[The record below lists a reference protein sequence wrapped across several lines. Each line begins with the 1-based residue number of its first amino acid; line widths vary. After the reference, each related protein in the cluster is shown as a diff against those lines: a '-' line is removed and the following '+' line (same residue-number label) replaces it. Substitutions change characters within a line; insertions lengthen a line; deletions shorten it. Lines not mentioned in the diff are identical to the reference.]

1 MYTKKVMDIF
11 QNPKHVGVIRG
22 ADGVGQ
28 VGNAVCGDIMKIT
41 IKVEDN
47 KIIDAKFKT
56 FGCVAAIA
64 SSSVACGL
72 IIGKTLEEAKA
83 LTNKQVL
90 EVLGEVPANK
100 IHCSVLAEEAIN
112 LAIEDYHKKQEKL
125 AKKLEKQNK
134 K

>member
-1 MYTKKVMDIF
+1 MYTKKVMNIF

-47 KIIDAKFKT
+47 KIVDAKFKT

-125 AKKLEKQNK
+125 ARKLEKQNK

>member
-125 AKKLEKQNK
+125 ARKLEKQNK

>member
-47 KIIDAKFKT
+47 KIVDAKFKT

-125 AKKLEKQNK
+125 ARKLEKQNK

>member
-47 KIIDAKFKT
+47 KIVDAKFKT

-72 IIGKTLEEAKA
+72 IIGKTLEEAKD

-125 AKKLEKQNK
+125 ARKLEKQNK

>member
-47 KIIDAKFKT
+47 KIVDAKFKT

>member
-1 MYTKKVMDIF
+1 MYTKKVMNIF

-125 AKKLEKQNK
+125 ARKLEKQNK
-134 K
+134 M

>member
-47 KIIDAKFKT
+47 KIVDAKFKT

-112 LAIEDYHKKQEKL
+112 LAIEDYHKKQKKL
-125 AKKLEKQNK
+125 ARKLEKQNK